1 MGTTEDVAGVIPLV
15 IVAGVA
21 GHMMDDRRR
30 TRVVYVKAAK
40 KKKHTK
46 HKKRRKPKS
55 HKLFDVS

>member
-21 GHMMDDRRR
+21 GKMMDDNRR

-40 KKKHTK
+40 KKKAVK
-46 HKKRRKPKS
+46 HKKRRKVKS